1 MAAEWL
7 YAGDLPKPPVDKDTF
22 VKLAEMSSLNVIM
35 STHHGYYKQTD
46 GLAMGSPPAPYLA
59 NIWLSNFDPVISE
72 RAKLY
77 QRYMDDI
84 LTVIKK
90 SMIDSKLVE
99 INQLH
104 ENLKFTIEKESE
116 GRLPFLD
123 LCLLHN
129 NKTVKTTWYSK
140 PTDTGLIMNFHT
152 VAPRKYKRAVVQG
165 FVHRIARACSSWD
178 TFHDSMCRAKQVL
191 ERNQYPPEFYDPIIM
206 STIEKFHTQITNE
219 QNGNQ
224 ADPESK
230 TAAAVPPTPAH
241 MWLLQYRGRPTDS
254 LLRQLSKLNTVKIT
268 TVLTLRKLNTLVP
281 SLKPKVPNEIRSR
294 VVYSITCPGCQ
305 ASYVGCTIRHMNARL
320 AEHRSIKQPVGKHF
334 NSCVGT
340 KPEIEDVTILQQTPR
355 TVDYLLALESLFIKE
370 REPELNTK
378 DEYRSRQLTLN
389 F

>member
-1 MAAEWL
+1 MSALYTNVPVKEAIHMAAERL

-129 NKTVKTTWYSK
+129 NETVKNNMVLKTDRHGVDHEFPYSSSTK
-140 PTDTGLIMNFHT
+140 IQESCCTGFCTSHC
-152 VAPRKYKRAVVQG
+152 
-165 FVHRIARACSSWD
+165 ACMQFLGHIS
-178 TFHDSMCRAKQVL
+178 
-191 ERNQYPPEFYDPIIM
+191 
-206 STIEKFHTQITNE
+206 
-219 QNGNQ
+219 
-224 ADPESK
+224 
-230 TAAAVPPTPAH
+230 
-241 MWLLQYRGRPTDS
+241 
-254 LLRQLSKLNTVKIT
+254 
-268 TVLTLRKLNTLVP
+268 
-281 SLKPKVPNEIRSR
+281 
-294 VVYSITCPGCQ
+294 
-305 ASYVGCTIRHMNARL
+305 
-320 AEHRSIKQPVGKHF
+320 
-334 NSCVGT
+334 
-340 KPEIEDVTILQQTPR
+340 
-355 TVDYLLALESLFIKE
+355 
-370 REPELNTK
+370 
-378 DEYRSRQLTLN
+378 
-389 F
+389 